1 MDEFKSIMDNENED
15 IGQGM
20 PVNTP
25 ADMPVPEQPVEENMP
40 EQPVGTYVPEQT
52 AEDYAAGN
60 PAAFGPEQPDEAA
73 VPEQAAES
81 FAADHPAGSYVPEQP
96 AEPVYGDAASTGH
109 VSDGSGAGQSY
120 DDPYGRGQAFV
131 RSSYDPNGRY
141 DDRSV
146 YRGQD
151 AGEAGSAGTGAAV
164 DQQGIYGGRS
174 VNRSYESGIY
184 SRNAG
189 QTSDQNGY
197 RTSARDSEPQYQQG
211 IYGGLPRGA
220 AGREQGSAE
229 SASKYDSYRF
239 NDPEGLGGLDGTR
252 SAKPRKKSLLTR
264 ILAVVVAVALL
275 AGCFSAIGYTGY
287 RIFTDHVA
295 GKSAVTEQPAQEAVP
310 TPELHLGNQDRETAE
325 SGTASS
331 EAEAGTREGA
341 SRATYSGEELTVGE
355 VVELCMP
362 SMVAITNT
370 SVTEYRN
377 MFGETRSYED
387 VSAGS
392 GIIVGETDTELLIAT
407 NNHVISGAKDITVTF
422 VDDTAISGSIKGT
435 DAENDLA
442 IVAVEI
448 ADLSEETMGA
458 VRIINI
464 GDSDKCVVGESVVAI
479 GNALGYGQT
488 VTAGIVSAL
497 NREVTVDGTKHILL
511 QTDASINPGNSG
523 GALIN
528 MRGELIGI
536 NEVKYADT
544 SVEGFG
550 YAIPMATA
558 EPILTELG
566 SKVPREKIVGED
578 ASYIGI
584 TCKTVPSYYTQ
595 MGYPSGVYVSTVN
608 EGGPAEAAGIVS
620 GDIITAID
628 GVSVRSTDELIEQL
642 TYYAAGETIKFRIR
656 RMNEDQSAFDTMDI
670 MVTLGRRTDSN
681 LFENT
686 EPT

>member
-1 MDEFKSIMDNENED
+1 MDEFKSLYEHEQTEP
-15 IGQGM
+15 GQNG
-20 PVNTP
+20 PVEAP
-25 ADMPVPEQPVEENMP
+25 AADLGEKQVPEAAE
-40 EQPVGTYVPEQT
+40 T
-52 AEDYAAGN
+52 A
-60 PAAFGPEQPDEAA
+60 PAASVDEI
-73 VPEQAAES
+73 
-81 FAADHPAGSYVPEQP
+81 PAGDTAQDSP
-96 AEPVYGDAASTGH
+96 APMDITGH
-109 VSDGSGAGQSY
+109 VHEAAPRAAEAQSDTLNDA
-120 DDPYGRGQAFV
+120 PQAQAAPENAPA
-131 RSSYDPNGRY
+131 YDPNGRY
-141 DDRSV
+141 DEQSV
-146 YRGQD
+146 YANSD
-151 AGEAGSAGTGAAV
+151 AGANSYGAQGVYGGQPVNNRPEGSAAGQSSYGAQGVYGGQPVNSRPEGSAAGQSSYGAQGVYGGQPVNGRQEGAA
-164 DQQGIYGGRS
+164 
-174 VNRSYESGIY
+174 SG
-184 SRNAG
+184 
-189 QTSDQNGY
+189 QNGY
-197 RTSARDSEPQYQQG
+197 HDQRASYQQG
-211 IYGGLPRGA
+211 IYGGVPRGA
-220 AGREQGSAE
+220 AGREQAPE
-229 SASKYDSYRF
+229 EDRTARYDSYRF
-239 NDPEGLGGLDGTR
+239 QDPDGMGDLEGSR
-252 SAKPRKKSLLTR
+252 FSAKPRKKKWSGGR
-264 ILAVVVAVALL
+264 IAALVAILALL
-275 AGCFSAIGYTGY
+275 AGSIGAIGYTGY
-287 RIFTDHVA
+287 HIFADKA
-295 GKSAVTEQPAQEAVP
+295 AASAVTEEPDEKAVP
-310 TPELHLGNQDRETAE
+310 TPEVHLGNQDNKTEEGET
-325 SGTASS
+325 
-331 EAEAGTREGA
+331 
-341 SRATYSGEELTVGE
+341 SRAADEAADGAGVGTVEYSGEELTVVE

-370 SVTEYRN
+370 SVTEYQN

-422 VDDTAISGSIKGT
+422 VDETAISGSIKGT

-442 IVAVEI
+442 IVAVKI
-448 ADLSEETMGA
+448 SDLSADTLKA

-497 NREVTVDGTKHILL
+497 NREVTVDGAKHVLL

-584 TCKTVPSYYTQ
+584 TCKTVPGYYTQ
-595 MGYPSGVYVSTVN
+595 MGYPSGVYVSTVD
-608 EGGPAEAAGIVS
+608 EGGPAEQAGIVS

-628 GVSVRSTDELIEQL
+628 GVSIRTTDELIEQL

-656 RMNEDQSAFDTMDI
+656 RMNESQDAFDTMDI
-670 MVTLGRRTDSN
+670 MVTLGKRTDSN